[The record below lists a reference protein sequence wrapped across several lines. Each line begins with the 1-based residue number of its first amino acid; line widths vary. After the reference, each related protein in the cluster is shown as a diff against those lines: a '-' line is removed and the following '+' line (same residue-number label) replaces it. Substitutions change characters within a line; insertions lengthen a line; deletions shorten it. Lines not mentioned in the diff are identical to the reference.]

1 MLKTL
6 RRRVDAVSLPSRP
19 LHGCAS
25 TMMAVFCPQ
34 HVSRSPSDQ
43 YCCQKC
49 CVWCWTSLYLSLA
62 RFPTWGRGP
71 CISHICVCFS
81 LSLLLCVSFSLDFFF
96 PFHFFTHPIVA
107 SLSLFLTTY
116 ALTESIGWYL
126 FSPPVSYFHYK
137 TEWIWATAWI
147 TSPHLAFIHF
157 PEGSQGFSFFL
168 YAAVGTAVNVLTDWL
183 YGGFRVRTVSG
194 WPPFRTTHSLPLF
207 LLSQVI
213 HA

>member
-49 CVWCWTSLYLSLA
+49 CVWCWTPLYLSLA

-126 FSPPVSYFHYK
+126 FSPPCHISITRQNGYGLLLGSHLHISLSYIFQKVVRGFH
-137 TEWIWATAWI
+137 
-147 TSPHLAFIHF
+147 S
-157 PEGSQGFSFFL
+157 FSM
-168 YAAVGTAVNVLTDWL
+168 
-183 YGGFRVRTVSG
+183 
-194 WPPFRTTHSLPLF
+194 
-207 LLSQVI
+207 LLWGLQ
-213 HA
+213 